1 MQGQIGMD
9 GQVVPHR
16 PTLGGGSWLR
26 EAVYLGNGDELSL
39 SLSFDPSFV

>member
-9 GQVVPHR
+9 GQGAPYR

-26 EAVYLGNGDELSL
+26 EAVYLGHGGELSL
-39 SLSFDPSFV
+39 KS